1 MAVTGPLSGG
11 QNETQDPLHMD
22 LVLVSGP
29 NQYSAKPFEFV
40 STTAPPIFAVETVFP
55 EAAADEFAPEP
66 PELPEL
72 PHPTAISAAAASPA
86 GASHTLFIPVLHS
99 SAGCADNLENVPG
112 ASIVQAAAAR
122 FTKPSRAPDQGMT
135 RCG

>member
-11 QNETQDPLHMD
+11 QNEAHDPLQLD

-40 STTAPPIFAVETVFP
+40 STVAPPIFAVETVFP
-55 EAAADEFAPEP
+55 ECAAGLPPPEP
-66 PELPEL
+66 LDPPEL
-72 PHPTAISAAAASPA
+72 PHPTAISAAATSPA
-86 GASHTLFIPVLHS
+86 GASHTLFIPGLHS

-112 ASIVQAAAAR
+112 ASIVQAAPAC
-122 FTKPSRAPDQGMT
+122 FTEPS
-135 RCG
+135 